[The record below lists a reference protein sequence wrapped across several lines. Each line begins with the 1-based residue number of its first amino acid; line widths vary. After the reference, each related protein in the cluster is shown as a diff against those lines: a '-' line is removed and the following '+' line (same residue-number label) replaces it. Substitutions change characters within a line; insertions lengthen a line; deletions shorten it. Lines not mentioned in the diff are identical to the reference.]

1 MTDKNLKYDAQDL
14 QAIQSTGRMDASESI
29 HFARQLEVV
38 KSQTYDVKRPMLS
51 ALALMPIDTS
61 VSEGAETVTY
71 RQFDTVGMAK
81 VIANYADD
89 LPRADVS
96 AKEFTTPVRGIG
108 ISYGYS
114 MQEIR
119 ASALAG
125 TQLDARKARA
135 AMKGHEETINK
146 LAWSGDAAH
155 GLVGFL
161 NQPNIPAVVIPADG
175 SGSSK
180 TFASKTADQILRDM
194 FNVVNSVEITTKG
207 IHRATELWMPIEQYA
222 YISVTPR
229 SATSDTTIL
238 EFFQKN
244 RPSVTVKQIVELD
257 GAGTAGADV
266 MIAIENSIDNYAI
279 ILPMMFRQHAP
290 QLNGLEYT
298 VPCESRFGGLQVYY
312 PLAMAKAEG
321 I

>member
-1 MTDKNLKYDAQDL
+1 MSDKNLKYDAQDL
-14 QAIQSTGRMDASESI
+14 QAIQSTGRMDANESI

-71 RQFDTVGMAK
+71 RQYDGVGMAK
-81 VIANYADD
+81 VISNYADD
-89 LPRADVS
+89 LPRADVT
-96 AKEFTTPVRGIG
+96 AKEFTTPVRGVG

-114 MQEIR
+114 VQEIR

-125 TQLDARKARA
+125 TQLDARKARN

-180 TFASKTADQILRDM
+180 TFTSKTADQIIRDM
-194 FNVVNSVEITTKG
+194 NNLVTSVISTSKG
-207 IHRATELWMPIEQYA
+207 IHRPNELWMPIEQYS
-222 YISVTPR
+222 YIARTRIPELNM
-229 SATSDTTIL
+229 TIL
-238 EFFQKN
+238 KFFESVN
-244 RPSVTVKQIVELD
+244 PSVTVKEVVELD
-257 GAGTAGADV
+257 GAGTGGVDV

-298 VPCESRFGGLQVYY
+298 VPCESRFGSLQVYY